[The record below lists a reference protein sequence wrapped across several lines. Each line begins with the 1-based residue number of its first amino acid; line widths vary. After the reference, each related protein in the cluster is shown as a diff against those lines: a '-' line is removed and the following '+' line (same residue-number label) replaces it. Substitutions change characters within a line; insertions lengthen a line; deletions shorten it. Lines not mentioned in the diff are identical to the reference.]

1 MYGVP
6 DDLDLS
12 AVVGE
17 FTTQIR
23 VGQFDLQFTFGTVAF
38 AVSSPVSVLED
49 GKVVAQWSE
58 GRWPDA
64 GFFDVMN
71 SAVQRCSSDSK
82 EIILE
87 LENGLSLKLVD
98 DSERYESMTIT
109 VGDDL
114 WIV

>member
-1 MYGVP
+1 MYGIP
-6 DDLDLS
+6 EELDLS

-38 AVSSPVSVLED
+38 AVSSPVSVLQD
-49 GKVVAQWSE
+49 GKVVASWSE

-71 SAVQRCSSDSK
+71 SAVMGYSSDSK

-87 LENGLSLKLVD
+87 LENDLSLRLVD
-98 DSERYESMTIT
+98 DSDRYESMKISI
-109 VGDDL
+109 GDDL

>member
-17 FTTQIR
+17 FTTQIG
-23 VGQFDLQFTFGTVAF
+23 VGQFDLQFTFGTVDF
-38 AVSSPVSVLED
+38 AVSSPVSLFQD

-64 GFFDVMN
+64 RFFDVMN
-71 SAVQRCSSDSK
+71 SAVLRCSSDSK
-82 EIILE
+82 EISIE

-98 DSERYESMTIT
+98 DSDRYESMKIT
-109 VGDDL
+109 VGEDL